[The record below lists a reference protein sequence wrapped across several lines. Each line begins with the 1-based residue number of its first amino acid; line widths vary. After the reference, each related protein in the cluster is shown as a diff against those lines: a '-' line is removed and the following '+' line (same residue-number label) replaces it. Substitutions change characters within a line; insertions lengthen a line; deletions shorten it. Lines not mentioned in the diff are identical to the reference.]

1 MTTRKITSFISSE
14 NRQPNEAIYNF
25 SVDYPDGILTCKD
38 NETMELN
45 VLSFDMP
52 NTMYNINSTND
63 HFQITLDNAD
73 NRSIH
78 LKHGNYSVKTLL
90 KEFQEKNLEIIKEI
104 NFLTKKNDFLSVNI
118 NKDYLD
124 EIYRD
129 YFVLGKKGEKIYI
142 INQK

>member
-1 MTTRKITSFISSE
+1 MSNLVNSISERKFFFIM
-14 NRQPNEAIYNF
+14 ILIILYIVFNF
-25 SVDYPDGILTCKD
+25 FGGDRGLIEY
-38 NETMELN
+38 
-45 VLSFDMP
+45 
-52 NTMYNINSTND
+52 
-63 HFQITLDNAD
+63 
-73 NRSIH
+73 
-78 LKHGNYSVKTLL
+78 LKKKILL
-90 KEFQEKNLEIIKEI
+90 KEFQEKNLEIKKEI

>member
-1 MTTRKITSFISSE
+1 MSNLVNSISERKIFFIT
-14 NRQPNEAIYNF
+14 ILIILYIVFNF
-25 SVDYPDGILTCKD
+25 FGGDRGIIEYFKKK
-38 NETMELN
+38 
-45 VLSFDMP
+45 
-52 NTMYNINSTND
+52 I
-63 HFQITLDNAD
+63 
-73 NRSIH
+73 
-78 LKHGNYSVKTLL
+78 LL
-90 KEFQEKNLEIIKEI
+90 KEFQEKNLEIMKEI

>member
-1 MTTRKITSFISSE
+1 MSNFVNSISERKFFFIM
-14 NRQPNEAIYNF
+14 ILIILYIVFNF
-25 SVDYPDGILTCKD
+25 FGGDRGLIEYFKKKI
-38 NETMELN
+38 
-45 VLSFDMP
+45 
-52 NTMYNINSTND
+52 
-63 HFQITLDNAD
+63 
-73 NRSIH
+73 
-78 LKHGNYSVKTLL
+78 LL
-90 KEFQEKNLEIIKEI
+90 KKFQEKNLEIKKEI

>member
-1 MTTRKITSFISSE
+1 MSNLVNSIFERKFFFIM
-14 NRQPNEAIYNF
+14 ILIILYIVFNF
-25 SVDYPDGILTCKD
+25 FGGDRGLIEYFKKKI
-38 NETMELN
+38 
-45 VLSFDMP
+45 
-52 NTMYNINSTND
+52 
-63 HFQITLDNAD
+63 
-73 NRSIH
+73 
-78 LKHGNYSVKTLL
+78 LL
-90 KEFQEKNLEIIKEI
+90 KEFQEKNLEIKKEI

>member
-1 MTTRKITSFISSE
+1 MILI
-14 NRQPNEAIYNF
+14 ILYIVYNF
-25 SVDYPDGILTCKD
+25 LGGDRGLIEYFKKKI
-38 NETMELN
+38 
-45 VLSFDMP
+45 
-52 NTMYNINSTND
+52 
-63 HFQITLDNAD
+63 
-73 NRSIH
+73 
-78 LKHGNYSVKTLL
+78 LL
-90 KEFQEKNLEIIKEI
+90 KEFQEKNLEIKKEI

>member
-1 MTTRKITSFISSE
+1 MNTLVNLFSEKKFFFIILLLILYIVFNFFGGDRGLIEYFKKKI
-14 NRQPNEAIYNF
+14 
-25 SVDYPDGILTCKD
+25 
-38 NETMELN
+38 
-45 VLSFDMP
+45 
-52 NTMYNINSTND
+52 
-63 HFQITLDNAD
+63 
-73 NRSIH
+73 
-78 LKHGNYSVKTLL
+78 LL
-90 KEFQEKNLEIIKEI
+90 KEFQEKNLEITKEI

>member
-1 MTTRKITSFISSE
+1 MSNLSNSIPEKKFYFI
-14 NRQPNEAIYNF
+14 IFLIILYIVFNF
-25 SVDYPDGILTCKD
+25 FGGDRGLIEFFKKKS
-38 NETMELN
+38 
-45 VLSFDMP
+45 
-52 NTMYNINSTND
+52 
-63 HFQITLDNAD
+63 
-73 NRSIH
+73 
-78 LKHGNYSVKTLL
+78 LL
-90 KEFQEKNLEIIKEI
+90 KEFQEKNLEIKKEI

>member
-1 MTTRKITSFISSE
+1 MNNLVNLFSEKKFFFIIFLLILYIVFNFFGGDIGLIEYFKKKI
-14 NRQPNEAIYNF
+14 
-25 SVDYPDGILTCKD
+25 
-38 NETMELN
+38 
-45 VLSFDMP
+45 
-52 NTMYNINSTND
+52 
-63 HFQITLDNAD
+63 
-73 NRSIH
+73 
-78 LKHGNYSVKTLL
+78 LL
-90 KEFQEKNLEIIKEI
+90 KEFQGKNLEITKEI

>member
-1 MTTRKITSFISSE
+1 MNNLVILFSEKKFFFIILLLILYIVFNFCGGDRGLIEYFKKKI
-14 NRQPNEAIYNF
+14 
-25 SVDYPDGILTCKD
+25 
-38 NETMELN
+38 
-45 VLSFDMP
+45 
-52 NTMYNINSTND
+52 
-63 HFQITLDNAD
+63 
-73 NRSIH
+73 
-78 LKHGNYSVKTLL
+78 LL
-90 KEFQEKNLEIIKEI
+90 KEFQEKNLEITKEI

>member
-1 MTTRKITSFISSE
+1 MS
-14 NRQPNEAIYNF
+14 N
-25 SVDYPDGILTCKD
+25 L
-38 NETMELN
+38 
-45 VLSFDMP
+45 
-52 NTMYNINSTND
+52 INSISD
-63 HFQITLDNAD
+63 KKFFFIILLIILYISFSFFGGD
-73 NRSIH
+73 RGLIEYF
-78 LKHGNYSVKTLL
+78 KKKILL
-90 KEFQEKNLEIIKEI
+90 KEFQEKNLEITKEI

>member
-1 MTTRKITSFISSE
+1 MNNLVNLFFQKKFFFIILLLILYIFFNFFGGDRGLIEYFKKKI
-14 NRQPNEAIYNF
+14 
-25 SVDYPDGILTCKD
+25 
-38 NETMELN
+38 
-45 VLSFDMP
+45 
-52 NTMYNINSTND
+52 
-63 HFQITLDNAD
+63 
-73 NRSIH
+73 
-78 LKHGNYSVKTLL
+78 LL
-90 KEFQEKNLEIIKEI
+90 KEFHEKNLEITKEI

>member
-1 MTTRKITSFISSE
+1 MSNLVNSISERKFFFITILIILYIVF
-14 NRQPNEAIYNF
+14 NF
-25 SVDYPDGILTCKD
+25 FGGDRGLFEYFKKKI
-38 NETMELN
+38 
-45 VLSFDMP
+45 
-52 NTMYNINSTND
+52 
-63 HFQITLDNAD
+63 
-73 NRSIH
+73 
-78 LKHGNYSVKTLL
+78 LL
-90 KEFQEKNLEIIKEI
+90 KEFQEKNLEIKKEI

>member
-1 MTTRKITSFISSE
+1 MNNLVNLFSEKKFFFIIFLLFLYIVFNFFGGDRGLIEYFKKKI
-14 NRQPNEAIYNF
+14 
-25 SVDYPDGILTCKD
+25 
-38 NETMELN
+38 
-45 VLSFDMP
+45 
-52 NTMYNINSTND
+52 
-63 HFQITLDNAD
+63 
-73 NRSIH
+73 
-78 LKHGNYSVKTLL
+78 LL
-90 KEFQEKNLEIIKEI
+90 KEFQEKNLEITKEI

>member
-1 MTTRKITSFISSE
+1 MNNLVNLFSEKKFFFLVLLLILYIVFNFFGGDRGLIEYFKKKI
-14 NRQPNEAIYNF
+14 
-25 SVDYPDGILTCKD
+25 
-38 NETMELN
+38 
-45 VLSFDMP
+45 
-52 NTMYNINSTND
+52 
-63 HFQITLDNAD
+63 
-73 NRSIH
+73 
-78 LKHGNYSVKTLL
+78 LL
-90 KEFQEKNLEIIKEI
+90 KEFQEKNLEITKEI